1 MAKARKDLTK
11 PPQAVNDIAC
21 DITMTADKLERLRK
35 EVDDLRRAKD
45 VKSRE
50 MVRLAG
56 RIGRKPYNKKG
67 KEPTYINPDLPN
79 RRPLSIPNHPTLAP
93 GTKNN
98 ILDDLEGDLDAYEEI
113 LSRKTATGNGHLRK
127 TPP

>member
-1 MAKARKDLTK
+1 
-11 PPQAVNDIAC
+11 
-21 DITMTADKLERLRK
+21 MTLKQVGRLR
-35 EVDDLRRAKD
+35 VRVGNLRRTRD

-50 MVRLAG
+50 MVRLAKA
-56 RIGRKPYNKKG
+56 IGREPDNRTG
-67 KEPTYINPDLPN
+67 KEPTYVHSELGD

-113 LSRKTATGNGHLRK
+113 LTQKITTTNGKLR
-127 TPP
+127 

>member
-1 MAKARKDLTK
+1 MTK
-11 PPQAVNDIAC
+11 PARTINDIAC
-21 DITMTADKLERLRK
+21 DITMTAKKLGQLRA
-35 EVDDLRRAKD
+35 EVENLRRAKD

-50 MVRLAG
+50 MVSLAG

-67 KEPTYINPDLPN
+67 KEPTYIHPELPN

-113 LSRKTATGNGHLRK
+113 LNRDAAAGNGDLR
-127 TPP
+127 

>member
-1 MAKARKDLTK
+1 
-11 PPQAVNDIAC
+11 
-21 DITMTADKLERLRK
+21 MTLKRVGQLRGRV
-35 EVDDLRRAKD
+35 EDLRRARD

-50 MVRLAG
+50 MVRLAKA
-56 RIGRKPYNKKG
+56 IGRKPHNSTG
-67 KEPTYINPDLPN
+67 KEPTYIHSELGN

-113 LSRKTATGNGHLRK
+113 LTKGITTGNGHLR
-127 TPP
+127 